1 MMTAEIKE
9 IPLIPLG
16 IYGIMGT
23 SMIPIA
29 TYNLTDPSKRGEVI
43 NEILTEFATKDV
55 VILGSTLVYTDGY
68 DGFRIL

>member
-1 MMTAEIKE
+1 MPEIKE
-9 IPLIPLG
+9 IPLTPLG

-29 TYNLTDPSKRGEVI
+29 TYNLTDPSMRNEVI
-43 NEILTEFATKDV
+43 NEILTELATKDV

>member
-1 MMTAEIKE
+1 MAEIKE
-9 IPLIPLG
+9 IPLTPLG

-23 SMIPIA
+23 SMIHIA
-29 TYNLTDPSKRGEVI
+29 TYNLTDPNMRNEVI
-43 NEILTEFATKDV
+43 NEILTELATKDV

>member
-1 MMTAEIKE
+1 MV
-9 IPLIPLG
+9 
-16 IYGIMGT
+16 
-23 SMIPIA
+23 PIA

-55 VILGSTLVYTDGY
+55 VILGSTLVYTEGF

>member
-1 MMTAEIKE
+1 MSEIKE
-9 IPLIPLG
+9 IPLTHLG

-29 TYNLTDPSKRGEVI
+29 TYNLTDPSKRDEVV

-55 VILGSTLVYTDGY
+55 VILGSTLVYTDGF
-68 DGFRIL
+68 DGFIIL

>member
-1 MMTAEIKE
+1 MSAELKEIKLE
-9 IPLIPLG
+9 PLH
-16 IYGIMGT
+16 IYGIIGT

-29 TYNLTDPSKRGEVI
+29 TYNLTDPSMRAEVI

>member
-1 MMTAEIKE
+1 MTNLTE
-9 IPLIPLG
+9 IPLTPLG

-23 SMIPIA
+23 AMIPIA
-29 TYNLTDPSKRGEVI
+29 TYNLTDPSKRDEVI

-55 VILGSTLVYTDGY
+55 VILGNTLIYTDGY